1 MASGFTPERIA
12 GLVEGAAS
20 VAGQVEL
27 AGILRSTVE
36 FAKEI
41 TGAQFAALGVVG
53 EHGGLI
59 EFITVGLD
67 DEEAHAI
74 GAPPRGAGML
84 GVITT
89 MGKTIRVD
97 DLTDHPD
104 ASGFPA
110 AHPHMGSFL
119 GVPVKVGETIF
130 GNLYLTDKPG
140 GFTEEDEILIEFLAV
155 TAGSAVST
163 LRLQDRLRRAALLE
177 DRERIARDMHDSII
191 QDLFAVGLHLQ
202 AASARVTTDPDG
214 VRQKIDASIDQLDDS
229 IAALRR
235 YIFDLRPP
243 VWARPN
249 LRESLADLVGQ
260 LSAPYTASVSLDVSC
275 APDLVPR
282 HLADELV
289 ATVKEA

>member
-1 MASGFTPERIA
+1 
-12 GLVEGAAS
+12 
-20 VAGQVEL
+20 
-27 AGILRSTVE
+27 
-36 FAKEI
+36 
-41 TGAQFAALGVVG
+41 
-53 EHGGLI
+53 
-59 EFITVGLD
+59 
-67 DEEAHAI
+67 
-74 GAPPRGAGML
+74 
-84 GVITT
+84 

-97 DLTDHPD
+97 DLTAHPD
-104 ASGFPA
+104 AVGFPA
-110 AHPHMGSFL
+110 GHPPMGSFL
-119 GVPVKVGETIF
+119 GVPVKVGDTVF

-177 DRERIARDMHDSII
+177 DRERIARDLHDSII

-202 AASARVTTDPDG
+202 AASARVTTDPEG
-214 VRQKIDASIDQLDDS
+214 MRQRIDTSIDQLDES
-229 IAALRR
+229 ISSLRR

-260 LSAPYTASVSLDVSC
+260 LSAPYRASVSLEVSC

-289 ATVKEA
+289 ATVKEALSNALRHSQAEQHRGQGRLRGHPGGDDRGGRRHRVRSVRARQGPGIEQHGQSGSRRRRVVPGRHHRR